1 MVVELVKI
9 SAQLVKELRDK
20 TAAGIME
27 CKEALTET
35 AGNIEKAIECL
46 RKKGVQ
52 TAERKGARETSQGA
66 VGSYIHMSG
75 TIGTMVELRCETDFV
90 ARNAEFQKLLKELC
104 MQVAAAAPLAV
115 SREDLPEEVI
125 EKEKEIYR
133 AQIKGKPDHIVEKII
148 EGKLGKFYEEK
159 CLLDQP
165 YIRDDSKKV
174 GDLLNELISKTK
186 ENIVIRR
193 FCRFA
198 LAD

>member
-1 MVVELVKI
+1 MGDVKI

-35 AGNIEKAIECL
+35 SGNIEKAIECL

-66 VGSYIHMSG
+66 IGSYIHMNG

-90 ARNAEFQKLLKELC
+90 ARNAEFQNLLKELC

-115 SREDLPEEVI
+115 SRDDIPEETI

-193 FCRFA
+193 FSRFA
-198 LAD
+198 LTD

>member
-1 MVVELVKI
+1 MAEEKI

-35 AGNIEKAIECL
+35 GGNIEKAIECL

-66 VGSYIHMSG
+66 IGSYIHMSG
-75 TIGTMVELRCETDFV
+75 IIGTMVELRCETDFV
-90 ARNAEFQKLLKELC
+90 ARNAEFQNLLKELC

-115 SREDLPEEVI
+115 SRDDVPEETI

-174 GDLLNELISKTK
+174 GELLNELISKTK

-198 LAD
+198 LTD

>member
-1 MVVELVKI
+1 MAEVKI

-35 AGNIEKAIECL
+35 GGNIEKAIECL

-66 VGSYIHMSG
+66 IGSYLHMNG

-115 SREDLPEEVI
+115 SREDLPEETI

-133 AQIKGKPDHIVEKII
+133 AQIKGKPDHIVEKIV
-148 EGKLGKFYEEK
+148 EGKLGKFYEDK

-174 GDLLNELISKTK
+174 GDLLNELITKTK

-198 LAD
+198 LTD

>member
-1 MVVELVKI
+1 MADVKI

-46 RKKGVQ
+46 RKKGVH

-66 VGSYIHMSG
+66 VGSYIHMNG
-75 TIGTMVELRCETDFV
+75 TVGTMVELRCETDFV
-90 ARNAEFQKLLKELC
+90 ARTAEFQKLLKELC
-104 MQVAAAAPLAV
+104 MQVAAAAPLTV

-174 GDLLNELISKTK
+174 EDLLNELITKTK

-193 FCRFA
+193 FCRFG

>member
-1 MVVELVKI
+1 MAEVKI

-35 AGNIEKAIECL
+35 GGNIEKAIECL

-66 VGSYIHMSG
+66 IGSYLHMNG

-115 SREDLPEEVI
+115 SREDLPEETI

-133 AQIKGKPDHIVEKII
+133 AQIKGKPDHIAEKIV
-148 EGKLGKFYEEK
+148 EGKLGKFYEDK

-174 GDLLNELISKTK
+174 GDLLNELITKTK

-198 LAD
+198 LTD

>member
-1 MVVELVKI
+1 MADVKI

-35 AGNIEKAIECL
+35 GGDIEKAIECL
-46 RKKGVQ
+46 RKKGIK

-66 VGSYIHMSG
+66 IGSYIHMNG
-75 TIGTMVELRCETDFV
+75 TIGTLVELRCETDFV
-90 ARNAEFQKLLKELC
+90 ARNSEFQDLLKELC
-104 MQVAAAAPLAV
+104 MQVAAAAPLSV
-115 SREDLPEEVI
+115 SREDLAEEVV

-133 AQIKGKPDHIVEKII
+133 AQIEGKPEHVVEKII
-148 EGKLGKFYEEK
+148 EGKLQKFYEEK

-174 GDLLNELISKTK
+174 KDLLNELITKTK
-186 ENIVIRR
+186 ENIVVRR
-193 FCRFA
+193 FCRYA
-198 LAD
+198 LTD

>member
-1 MVVELVKI
+1 
-9 SAQLVKELRDK
+9 
-20 TAAGIME
+20 
-27 CKEALTET
+27 
-35 AGNIEKAIECL
+35 
-46 RKKGVQ
+46 
-52 TAERKGARETSQGA
+52 
-66 VGSYIHMSG
+66 
-75 TIGTMVELRCETDFV
+75 MVELRCETDFV
-90 ARNAEFQKLLKELC
+90 ARNAEFQNLLKELC

-115 SREDLPEEVI
+115 SRDDVPEETI

-174 GDLLNELISKTK
+174 GELLNELISKTK

-198 LAD
+198 LTD

>member
-1 MVVELVKI
+1 MAEVKI

-35 AGNIEKAIECL
+35 GGNIEKAIECL

-66 VGSYIHMSG
+66 IGSYIHMSG
-75 TIGTMVELRCETDFV
+75 IIGTMVELRCETDFV
-90 ARNAEFQKLLKELC
+90 ARNVEFQNLLKELC

-115 SREDLPEEVI
+115 SRDDVPEETI

-174 GDLLNELISKTK
+174 GELLNELISKTK

-198 LAD
+198 LTD